1 MSFWKK
7 VDEELIYL
15 GKTRKELSIQANFDP
30 SYIPKGILRGSVP
43 SADLAVRIANALD
56 VSVEYLLE
64 MNNSSKVNSE
74 DSRKNKINDKR
85 LFSKYKI
92 VISQLESLPENE
104 RNAALLIIKRL
115 SECGRLSQTEI

>member
-43 SADLAVRIANALD
+43 YADLAVRIAKALD

-64 MNNSSKVNSE
+64 MNNSSEASSD
-74 DSRKNKINDKR
+74 DSRKNKIEDKK
-85 LFSKYKI
+85 LFSKYKT

-115 SECGRLSQTEI
+115 SEGCKNHRRES